1 MKLTPDRRRLLLIA
15 ATALATGFFVLL
27 YRGPGWPPL
36 RHTGGDVA
44 AGALVFAFVGLARP
58 ALATLPRAAVAA
70 LIAGTVEA
78 LQALKL
84 VGPDAP
90 RWLHLT
96 LGSTFDP
103 NDLVAY
109 ALGIALAAL
118 ASQPSPTHHRA

>member
-1 MKLTPDRRRLLLIA
+1 MTLTPDRRRLLLIA
-15 ATALATGFFVLL
+15 ATALATGLFVLL
-27 YRGPGWPPL
+27 YRGPGWLPL

-44 AGALVFAFVGLARP
+44 AGALVLALVGFTRP
-58 ALATLPRAAVAA
+58 ALATLPRAAFAA
-70 LIAGTVEA
+70 LIAGSVEA
-78 LQALKL
+78 LQALNL

-96 LGSTFDP
+96 VGSTFDP

-118 ASQPSPTHHRA
+118 ADQPSPTHRA